1 MPDWTTLSAIFAIG
15 AVSLMLR
22 VGGYLSAGALHPD
35 GRLARLIR
43 LAPGN
48 MLVAF
53 VAAGVLDGGW
63 PYLAGSLTAAT
74 VMAVTRKEW
83 AALSSGFAAA
93 AAVSAAL

>member
-22 VGGYLSAGALHPD
+22 IGGYLTAGSLPPD
-35 GRLARLIR
+35 GRLAKLIR

-53 VAAGVLDGGW
+53 VAAGVLEGGW

-74 VMAVTRKEW
+74 IMAATRKEW
-83 AALSSGFAAA
+83 AALSSGFAAV
-93 AAVSAAL
+93 AAVAALL